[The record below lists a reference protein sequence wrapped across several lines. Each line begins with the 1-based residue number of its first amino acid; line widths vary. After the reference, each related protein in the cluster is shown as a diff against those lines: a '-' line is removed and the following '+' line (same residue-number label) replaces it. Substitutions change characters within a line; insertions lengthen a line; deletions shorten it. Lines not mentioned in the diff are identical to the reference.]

1 MNLPISIIYLQVK
14 QKIQKHFKIMNTI
27 FGETSNLQFDVR
39 DIYGGIKTNTYSKV
53 QVKTNEVDK
62 VDFIVAPV

>member
-14 QKIQKHFKIMNTI
+14 QKIQKHFKIMNNT

-53 QVKTNEVDK
+53 QVKTNEIDK

>member
-1 MNLPISIIYLQVK
+1 MN
-14 QKIQKHFKIMNTI
+14 NI

-53 QVKTNEVDK
+53 QVKTNEIDK